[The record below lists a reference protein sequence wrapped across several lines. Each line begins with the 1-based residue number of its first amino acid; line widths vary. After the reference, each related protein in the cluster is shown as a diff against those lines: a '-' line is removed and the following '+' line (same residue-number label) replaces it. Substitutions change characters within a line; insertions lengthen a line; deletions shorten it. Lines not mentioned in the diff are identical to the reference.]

1 MALGNKRR
9 SPSPSRSTAWQMG
22 GTANCSG
29 NVKRR
34 RRVSNFAIDSS
45 ALLAMIGNG
54 PGAEVVAA
62 MLPDAVVSTVSIAEA
77 AAKLT
82 ARNFSTAP
90 LEQALADS
98 RVEIAPFS
106 ELQAR
111 LCEEMRRAA
120 KSRGLSLG
128 DRACLALALDRGL
141 TAITADAAWVGA
153 TAAPVKLFCSAE
165 A

>member
-1 MALGNKRR
+1 
-9 SPSPSRSTAWQMG
+9 
-22 GTANCSG
+22 
-29 NVKRR
+29 
-34 RRVSNFAIDSS
+34 VSSFAIDSS
-45 ALLAMIGNG
+45 ALLAMIGNE
-54 PGAEVVAA
+54 PCSDVIAA

-82 ARNFSTAP
+82 ERNVSTAP

-98 RVEIAPFS
+98 HVEIAPFT

-111 LCEEMRRAA
+111 LCVELRRSA

-128 DRACLALALDRGL
+128 DRACLALSLDRGL
-141 TAITADAAWVGA
+141 TAVTADVAWVDA
-153 TAAPVKLFCSAE
+153 TAAAVKLTRSAE